1 MSSTASSHRPLALV
15 TGASAGIGHELAKL
29 FAINGFDLVATGRS
43 EHTDQA
49 AADLARHGV
58 HVTPVR
64 ADLSRSEGVETVWR
78 AVEETGRPLDAA
90 VLNAGR
96 SIGGAFLDTDLDDEL
111 SLISL
116 NVTSVV
122 HIAKRVARHMA
133 AHGDGKIL
141 ITSSLSATLPT
152 PYETVYGPSRA
163 FTRMFALG
171 LREELK
177 EHGVSVTCLMPGAT
191 DSDFHA
197 RAGMNNTAFGTGAK
211 KNSRKEV
218 ARQGFVAM
226 MEGRAEIVGGDAA
239 TKRTAIE
246 HRFLPETYKAARHA
260 TKAKPRPPH

>member
-1 MSSTASSHRPLALV
+1 MSSLATPRPLALV
-15 TGASAGIGHELAKL
+15 TGASSGIGYELALL

-43 EHTDQA
+43 GKIDTA
-49 AADLARHGV
+49 AADLARYGGEV
-58 HVTPVR
+58 VPVR
-64 ADLSRSEGVETVWR
+64 ADLAEADGVETVWR
-78 AVEETGRPLDAA
+78 AVEQTGRFLDVA

-111 SLISL
+111 SLIEL

-122 HIAKRVARHMA
+122 HLAKHVARHMA
-133 AHGDGKIL
+133 AGQRGRIL

-177 EHGVSVTCLMPGAT
+177 EHGVSVTTLMPGAT

-197 RAGMNNTAFGTGAK
+197 RAGMDDTAFGPGMK
-211 KNSRKEV
+211 KNSRKDV
-218 ARQGFVAM
+218 ARQGFLALM
-226 MEGRAEIVGGDAA
+226 NGHAEVVGGDPS
-239 TKRTAIE
+239 TKRTALKN
-246 HRFLPETYKAARHA
+246 RFLPETLKAARHA
-260 TKAKPRPPH
+260 RMARPRS

>member
-1 MSSTASSHRPLALV
+1 MSSTASHRPLALV
-15 TGASAGIGHELAKL
+15 TGASAGIGYELAKL
-29 FAINGFDLVATGRS
+29 FALNGFDLIATGRS
-43 EHTDQA
+43 AHTDQA
-49 AADLARHGV
+49 AAVLARLGV

-64 ADLSRSEGVETVWR
+64 ADLSQSEGVETVWR
-78 AVEETGRPLDAA
+78 AVQETGRPLDAA

-111 SLISL
+111 SLIQL
-116 NVTSVV
+116 NVASVV
-122 HIAKRVARHMA
+122 HLAKHVARHMA
-133 AHGDGKIL
+133 AGRRGRIL

-177 EHGVSVTCLMPGAT
+177 EHGVGVTCLMPGAT
-191 DSDFHA
+191 DSDFHT
-197 RAGMNNTAFGTGAK
+197 RAGMNNTAFGPGMK
-211 KNSRKEV
+211 KNNRKEV
-218 ARQGFVAM
+218 ARQGFLALM
-226 MEGRAEIVGGDAA
+226 NGRAEVVGGDAA

-260 TKAKPRPPH
+260 TKAKPRPEH

>member
-1 MSSTASSHRPLALV
+1 MSSPASPRPLALV

-29 FAINGFDLVATGRS
+29 FAINGFDLIATGRG

-49 AADLARHGV
+49 ATDLARQGV

-64 ADLSRSEGVETVWR
+64 ADLSQSDGVETVWR
-78 AVEETGRPLDAA
+78 AVAETGRPLEAA

-96 SIGGAFLDTDLDDEL
+96 SIGGAFLDTDLEDEL
-111 SLISL
+111 SLIRL
-116 NVTSVV
+116 NVASVV
-122 HIAKRVARHMA
+122 HLAKHVARHMA
-133 AHGDGKIL
+133 GNGRGRIL

-152 PYETVYGPSRA
+152 PYETVYWPSRA

-191 DSDFHA
+191 DSDFHS
-197 RAGMNNTAFGTGAK
+197 RAGMNNNAFGPGMK

-218 ARQGFVAM
+218 ARQDFLALM
-226 MEGRAEIVGGDAA
+226 NGRAEVVGGDPA

-260 TKAKPRPPH
+260 TKAKPRAEQ

>member
-1 MSSTASSHRPLALV
+1 MSTPPTRPLALV
-15 TGASAGIGHELAKL
+15 TGASNGIGYEIARLCA
-29 FAINGFDLVATGRS
+29 ANGFDLVATGRS
-43 EHTDQA
+43 AKIDEA
-49 AADLARHGV
+49 AEQFTRDGA

-64 ADLSRSEGVETVWR
+64 ADLAEANGVETVWK
-78 AVEETGRPLDAA
+78 AVEETGRPLAAA

-122 HIAKRVARHMA
+122 HLAKHVARHMA
-133 AHGDGKIL
+133 AHHAGKIL
-141 ITSSLSATLPT
+141 VTSSLSATLPT

-171 LREELK
+171 LREELQ
-177 EHGVSVTCLMPGAT
+177 EHGITVTTLMPGAA

-197 RAGMNNTAFGTGAK
+197 RAGMNNTAFGIGAK

-218 ARQGFVAM
+218 ARQGFIAM

-239 TKRTAIE
+239 TKRTALQ

-260 TKAKPRPPH
+260 TKAKPRPQH

>member
-1 MSSTASSHRPLALV
+1 MSSTASHRPLALV

-29 FAINGFDLVATGRS
+29 FAINGFDLIATGRS
-43 EHTDQA
+43 KHTDQA
-49 AADLARHGV
+49 AADLARYGV
-58 HVTPVR
+58 QVAPVR

-78 AVEETGRPLDAA
+78 AVRETGRPLDAA

-111 SLISL
+111 SLIQL
-116 NVTSVV
+116 NVASVV
-122 HIAKRVARHMA
+122 HLAKHVARHMA
-133 AHGDGKIL
+133 DNHRGRIL

-177 EHGVSVTCLMPGAT
+177 EHGVTVTCLMPGAA
-191 DSDFHA
+191 DSNFHA
-197 RAGMNNTAFGTGAK
+197 SAGMNNTAFGPGMK

-218 ARQGFVAM
+218 ARQGFLALM
-226 MEGRAEIVGGDAA
+226 NGRAEVVGGDTA

-260 TKAKPRPPH
+260 TKAKPRPGN

>member
-1 MSSTASSHRPLALV
+1 MSGTVSHRPLALV
-15 TGASAGIGHELAKL
+15 TGASSGIGHELALL

-43 EHTDQA
+43 EKIDKA
-49 AADLARHGV
+49 AADLARYGGD
-58 HVTPVR
+58 VTAVR
-64 ADLSRSEGVETVWR
+64 ADLAEADGVETVWR
-78 AVEETGRPLDAA
+78 AVEKTGRPLEAA

-111 SLISL
+111 GLIEL

-122 HIAKRVARHMA
+122 HLAKHVARHMA
-133 AHGDGKIL
+133 ANGRGRIL

-177 EHGVSVTCLMPGAT
+177 EHGVSVTTLMPGAT

-197 RAGMNNTAFGTGAK
+197 RAGMNNTAFGPGMK
-211 KNSRKEV
+211 KNSRKDV
-218 ARQGFVAM
+218 ARQGFLAM
-226 MEGRAEIVGGDAA
+226 MDGQAQVVGGDF
-239 TKRTAIE
+239 TTRRTALE
-246 HRFLPETYKAARHA
+246 HRFLPETFKAARHA
-260 TKAKPRPPH
+260 RMARPRP